1 MIKVMPKVEFGT
13 KFNIPNNW
21 IDKISVMENISSLPT
36 EYQIVD
42 FMYNFY
48 LCESVSNKNT
58 KIWISSFVA
67 NYLTNR
73 NFPDCNVGLSFC
85 DYLPYEG
92 NKLILLDCTKKSIIV
107 ASMNLSIGMF
117 KDNLYISFE
126 LEDLLTHQ
134 LYSMNTLYG
143 YTWKYLNNS
152 DLYMSD
158 MEKMYQDTF
167 IHKEYVLQ
175 VCDKFADYLKSQGQ
189 SDFANELR
197 QRAIVHDNSKITN
210 KDEFAALTSIIN
222 DKICL
227 GSTTTELSE
236 AKKACIALHW
246 KNNKH
251 HPEYYQN
258 YEEMSTVDRI
268 EMVCDWMARSLQYKN
283 NLIEYVEV
291 KQKPRFN
298 FSEEMYKEILQ
309 YCHII
314 SELFS

>member
-1 MIKVMPKVEFGT
+1 MPKVEFGT

-21 IDKISVMENISSLPT
+21 IDKISVIKNISSLPT
-36 EYQIVD
+36 DYQIVD
-42 FMYNFY
+42 FLHNSY

-85 DYLPYEG
+85 DYLPYES
-92 NKLILLDCTKKSIIV
+92 NKLILIDCTKKSIIV
-107 ASMNLSIGMF
+107 ASMNLSVGIF
-117 KDNLYISFE
+117 EDCLYLSFE

-134 LYSMNTLYG
+134 LYSMNALCG

-175 VCDKFADYLKSQGQ
+175 VCDKFADYLKNQGQ
-189 SDFANELR
+189 HELANELR
-197 QRAIVHDNSKITN
+197 RRAIVHDNSKITN
-210 KDEFAALTSIIN
+210 KDEFIALTSIIN
-222 DKICL
+222 DKTCL

-236 AKKACIALHW
+236 SKKTCIALHW

-258 YEEMSTVDRI
+258 YEEMSTIDRI

-283 NLIEYVEV
+283 NLIEFVEI